1 MFICYSFQDL
11 ADLILPPRSG
21 GLNLAVGFNPQN
33 ANHSNVVASATTEY
47 WPTFHSIVADATPVV
62 NASFRGLKP
71 TAKFIAS
78 LCDEE
83 IVTHQ
88 NQIIRY
94 LYRVL
99 SMAYSL
105 KLLLLNQLAG
115 SFQTLTSGGLPLYLR
130 RSSLLR

>member
-1 MFICYSFQDL
+1 MLIAYSLQDF

-21 GLNLAVGFNPQN
+21 GLNLAVGFNPRK
-33 ANHSNVVASATTEY
+33 ATIRFAVASATTEY

-83 IVTHQ
+83 IVTH
-88 NQIIRY
+88 
-94 LYRVL
+94 
-99 SMAYSL
+99 
-105 KLLLLNQLAG
+105 
-115 SFQTLTSGGLPLYLR
+115 
-130 RSSLLR
+130 